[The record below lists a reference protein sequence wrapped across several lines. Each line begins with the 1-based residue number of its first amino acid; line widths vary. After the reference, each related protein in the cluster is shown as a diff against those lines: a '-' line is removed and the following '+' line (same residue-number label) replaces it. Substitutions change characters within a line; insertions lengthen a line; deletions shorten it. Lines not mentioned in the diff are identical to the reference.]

1 MAKSKKRP
9 AEETAARPHRVT
21 VILTVAGILA
31 TIGVGWFFKA
41 SAQTTAVN
49 GGDNGGAIIGINHGT
64 VVAPPAT
71 KTCQTAGVHVEG
83 GANIEFKHFE
93 LLDSIVVSI
102 YRTPGTANSRIF
114 WRAVDRELRG

>member
-49 GGDNGGAIIGINHGT
+49 GGVNGGAIIGINHGT

-71 KTCQTAGVHVEG
+71 KPCQTAGVHVEG
-83 GANIEFKHFE
+83 GANIEFKHF
-93 LLDSIVVSI
+93 
-102 YRTPGTANSRIF
+102 GTFGFDCGVDIQNSRDSKF
-114 WRAVDRELRG
+114 EDFLARR